1 VKADYAHA
9 MAQPLIMTPDR
20 RLRVFISSTLRELAL
35 ERRAA
40 REAISSLR
48 LAPIF
53 FEQGARPHAPRDLYS
68 AYLAQCDVFLG
79 IYWQSYGWVA
89 PGAAISGIEDELTL
103 ASGKPMLLYV
113 KEPASE
119 REQPLMT
126 LLQRIEQQASYRSF
140 GTEEELRG
148 LVTDDLA
155 LLLTERFHSG
165 EPEPEPEPA
174 ARQGLPAR
182 TTSFVGRDRELD
194 ELVQMTKRDDGRLVT
209 LTGLGGIGKTRLA
222 VEAARALA
230 PRFRDGV
237 GYVAL
242 ERLDDPD
249 LVPIA
254 IADAIGLA
262 SLGTDPA
269 VGLARRIRNLQL
281 LLVLDNFEHLLGAA
295 PLVTVL
301 LETAPEL
308 EVLVTSR
315 EPLRLQGEREYRVP
329 PLEDAAALFV
339 ERVAAVRP
347 DVVWD
352 AANLNAAREICER
365 VDSLPLA
372 VELVAAGARMLPP
385 HVLVEHFGSSLNAFS
400 AGRRDAPAR
409 HQTVRATID
418 WSYGLLTE
426 PERDLF
432 GRLGAFAGSF
442 TIEAVQ
448 SVAPEDGSEMLPTL
462 SALVEKSL
470 LRHDASGSGTRF
482 RMLHVVAEYVGE
494 RLGARSD
501 VDDVRSAHAA
511 YFMTLARA
519 ARTGLR
525 GSEQRGWKEVLGF
538 EAENIRLALTY
549 LAQSDRLDDAAGL
562 AWSIWTHW
570 LTGHML
576 EGRKTVAELLRA
588 EKLADASQARLRTI
602 DGVLAA
608 LLADVDTARAELAE
622 VLEYLQAND
631 DLEAKAAALT
641 GLGLAIAPSDPNRAR
656 ELLVESAGLFA
667 ANEDAWF
674 EALVLA
680 AVGWLD
686 AGRGDFAHEDVFE
699 RAFALAAGIG
709 DSVAAAHAAGNLAE
723 LRFAQGR
730 FDEARDLLDSA
741 LTAYGPIRA
750 HDGVSYALE
759 VAARLVWNDNRPDE
773 AACLLGAA
781 DGVREEGAVPMWGA
795 WLTRFEAFVS
805 SVRTALGDE
814 AFEASWAEG
823 RALGFDG
830 ALEAAFRVTRSG
842 GS

>member
-1 VKADYAHA
+1 

-35 ERRAA
+35 ERTAV

-119 REQPLMT
+119 REESLRA
-126 LLQRIEQQASYRSF
+126 LLQSIEQRASYRSF
-140 GTEEELRG
+140 ATEEELQA

-165 EPEPEPEPA
+165 DVEVEPEPEV
-174 ARQGLPAR
+174 RSGLPAR
-182 TTSFVGRDRELD
+182 TTSFVGRDRELG
-194 ELVQMTKRDDGRLVT
+194 ELLQMTEREDTRLVT

-242 ERLDDPD
+242 ERLGDPD
-249 LVPIA
+249 LVPMA
-254 IADAIGLA
+254 IADALGLA
-262 SLGTDPA
+262 SSGTDPA
-269 VGLARRIRNLQL
+269 VGLAHRVRNLQL
-281 LLVLDNFEHLLGAA
+281 LLVLDNFEHLLAAA
-295 PLVTVL
+295 PLVSML
-301 LETAPEL
+301 LEAAAEL

-339 ERVAAVRP
+339 ERVAAVKP

-352 AANLNAAREICER
+352 AANLDAAREICER

-385 HVLVEHFGSSLNAFS
+385 HVLVEHLGSSLDAVS

-418 WSYGLLTE
+418 WSYGLLSE

-448 SVAPEDGSEMLPTL
+448 SVAPEDGPPMLPTL
-462 SALVEKSL
+462 FALVEKSL
-470 LRHDASGSGTRF
+470 LRQDASESGTRF
-482 RMLHVVAEYVGE
+482 RMLHVVADYAGE

-501 VDDVRSAHAA
+501 MDDVRAAHAA

-519 ARTGLR
+519 ARSELR
-525 GSEQRGWKEVLGF
+525 GSEQRGWKEVLGL
-538 EAENIRLALTY
+538 EAENIRLALAY
-549 LAQSDRLDDAAGL
+549 LAQADRLDDAAEL
-562 AWSIWTHW
+562 AWSIWSHW

-576 EGRKTVAELLRA
+576 EGRKTVAPLLRA
-588 EKLADASQARLRTI
+588 EKTADASQARLRTI

-622 VLEYLQAND
+622 VLEYLEAHP

-641 GLGLAIAPSDPNRAR
+641 GLGLAIAASDPDRAR

-667 ANEDAWF
+667 ANDDAWF
-674 EALVLA
+674 EVLVLA

-686 AGRGDFAHEDVFE
+686 AGRGDFTHEDVFE
-699 RAFALAAGIG
+699 RAFALAAAIG
-709 DSVAAAHAAGNLAE
+709 DNAAAAHAAGNLAE
-723 LRFAQGR
+723 LRFSQGR

-759 VAARLVWNDNRPDE
+759 AAARLLWNDNRADE
-773 AACLLGAA
+773 AARLLGAA
-781 DGVREEGAVPMWGA
+781 DGVREEGAVPIWGA
-795 WLTRFEAFVS
+795 RLTRFEAFVAS
-805 SVRTALGDE
+805 ARAALGDE

-823 RALGFDG
+823 RALGFDA
-830 ALEAAFRVTRSG
+830 ALKAAFEVTRPAPPAA
-842 GS
+842 